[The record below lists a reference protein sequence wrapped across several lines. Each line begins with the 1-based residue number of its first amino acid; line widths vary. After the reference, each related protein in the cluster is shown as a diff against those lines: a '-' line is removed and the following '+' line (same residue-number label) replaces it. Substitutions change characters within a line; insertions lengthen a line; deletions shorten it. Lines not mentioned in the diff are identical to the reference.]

1 MNLYQCLS
9 THDKLPATTSRA
21 SVMPPIPEEIKQ
33 FGRTYLPR
41 SVLERGHLIAFLY
54 RQRFSKPRIPDT
66 PAFDVEGDRYFAT
79 RMPKA
84 RIYLEY
90 GSGGSTIVAA
100 KTRVRFKTVDSDPFF
115 LRAVE
120 NKITTELGSPN
131 GDFIYCDI
139 GMTELWGVPLFKRL
153 SARRRN
159 RWKRYPLAPWL
170 DNDASF
176 LPDLV
181 LIDGRFRVACALTTI
196 KYLTNKLSFEILVDD
211 YGDRAEYQ
219 EIEKYA
225 ELSSMQGRMAVF
237 KPKPAVNLDNI
248 DQAIETY
255 SLDYH

>member
-1 MNLYQCLS
+1 MMTGRWL
-9 THDKLPATTSRA
+9 R
-21 SVMPPIPEEIKQ
+21 IPWRLRVKA
-33 FGRTYLPR
+33 R
-41 SVLERGHLIAFLY
+41 LIAFLY
-54 RQRFSKPRIPDT
+54 RQRFSKPRIGDT
-66 PAFDVEGDRYFAT
+66 PAFDIEGDRYFAA
-79 RMPKA
+79 RMPAA

-100 KTRVRFKTVDSDPFF
+100 KSRVRFQTVDSDPFF
-115 LRAVE
+115 LHAVE
-120 NKITTELGSPN
+120 NKIAAEFGSAN
-131 GDFIYCDI
+131 GDFIYCNI
-139 GMTELWGVPLFKRL
+139 GMTELWGIPIFKRL
-153 SARRRN
+153 SASRRK

-170 DNDASF
+170 NDPLF

-181 LIDGRFRVACALTTI
+181 LIDGRFRVACALTAI
-196 KYLTNKLSFEILVDD
+196 KYLSNKVSFEILVDD
-211 YGDRAEYQ
+211 YRDRPEYR

>member
-1 MNLYQCLS
+1 
-9 THDKLPATTSRA
+9 
-21 SVMPPIPEEIKQ
+21 MPPIPEAMKQ
-33 FGRTYLPR
+33 FGRAHLPQ
-41 SVLERGHLIAFLY
+41 SVLDRGHLIAFLY
-54 RQRFSKPRIPDT
+54 RQRFSKPQIRDT
-66 PAFDVEGDRYFAT
+66 PSFDVEGYRYFAA
-79 RMPKA
+79 RIPQA

-90 GSGGSTIVAA
+90 GSGGSTVLAA
-100 KTRVRFKTVDSDPFF
+100 KSRVRFKTVDSDPFY

-120 NKITTELGSPN
+120 SKIVTELGKPN
-131 GDFIYCDI
+131 GNFIYCNI
-139 GMTELWGVPLFKRL
+139 GMTELWGIPVFKRR
-153 SARRRN
+153 SAGRCK
-159 RWKRYPLAPWL
+159 RWKRYALAPWL
-170 DNDASF
+170 DRDAAF

-196 KYLTNKLSFEILVDD
+196 KYLTDKVPFEILVDD
-211 YGDRAEYQ
+211 YRDRAEYR

>member
-1 MNLYQCLS
+1 
-9 THDKLPATTSRA
+9 
-21 SVMPPIPEEIKQ
+21 MPPIPDEIKR
-33 FGRTYLPR
+33 FGRAHLPG
-41 SVLERGHLIAFLY
+41 SVLDKWHLIEFLY

-66 PAFDVEGDRYFAT
+66 PTFDVEGDRYFVT

-100 KTRVRFKTVDSDPFF
+100 KSRVRFKSVDSDPFF

-120 NKITTELGSPN
+120 NKITTEFGSPN
-131 GDFIYCDI
+131 GDFIYSNI
-139 GMTELWGVPLFKRL
+139 GMTQLWGVPIFKRQ
-153 SARRRN
+153 SAGRRN
-159 RWKRYPLAPWL
+159 RWKRYALAPWL
-170 DNDASF
+170 NHDASF

-196 KYLTNKLSFEILVDD
+196 KYLTNKVSFEILVDD
-211 YGDRAEYQ
+211 YALRPEYR

-237 KPKPAVNLDNI
+237 KPKSAVSLGDI
-248 DQAIETY
+248 DRAIGTY
-255 SLDYH
+255 SLDYR

>member
-1 MNLYQCLS
+1 MMTARWL
-9 THDKLPATTSRA
+9 T
-21 SVMPPIPEEIKQ
+21 IPWRLRVKA
-33 FGRTYLPR
+33 
-41 SVLERGHLIAFLY
+41 HLIAFLY

-66 PAFDVEGDRYFAT
+66 PAFDVEGDRYFAA
-79 RMPKA
+79 RMPTA

-100 KTRVRFKTVDSDPFF
+100 KSRVRFKTVDSDPFF

-120 NKITTELGSPN
+120 NKITSEFGSPN
-131 GDFIYCDI
+131 GDFLYCNI
-139 GMTELWGVPLFKRL
+139 GMTELWGIPIFKRL
-153 SARRRN
+153 SAGRRK

-170 DNDASF
+170 NDPSF

-196 KYLTNKLSFEILVDD
+196 KYLSNKVSFEILVDD
-211 YGDRAEYQ
+211 YRDRPEYR

-248 DQAIETY
+248 DRAIETY

>member
-1 MNLYQCLS
+1 MRHATS
-9 THDKLPATTSRA
+9 TRDKLPAPNAIRA
-21 SVMPPIPEEIKQ
+21 SVMPPIPHEIKQ
-33 FGRTYLPR
+33 FGRAHLPR
-41 SVLERGHLIAFLY
+41 SVLDKGHLIAFLY
-54 RQRFSKPRIPDT
+54 RQRFSKPRIPDA

-100 KTRVRFKTVDSDPFF
+100 KSRVRFKTVDSDPFF

-120 NKITTELGSPN
+120 NKIKTEFGSPT
-131 GDFIYCDI
+131 GEFIYCNI
-139 GMTELWGVPLFKRL
+139 GMTELWGVPIFKRL
-153 SARRRN
+153 SAGRRN
-159 RWKRYPLAPWL
+159 RWKGYALAPWL
-170 DNDASF
+170 SHDASF

-196 KYLTNKLSFEILVDD
+196 KYLSNKVSFEILVDD
-211 YGDRAEYQ
+211 YGDRAEYR

-237 KPKPAVNLDNI
+237 KPKSAVNLDNI
-248 DQAIETY
+248 DRAIETY
-255 SLDYH
+255 SFDYH

>member
-1 MNLYQCLS
+1 
-9 THDKLPATTSRA
+9 
-21 SVMPPIPEEIKQ
+21 MPPIPDEIKQ
-33 FGRTYLPR
+33 FGRAHLPR
-41 SVLERGHLIAFLY
+41 SVLDKGHLIAFLY

-66 PAFDVEGDRYFAT
+66 PAFDLAGDRYFAA

-100 KTRVRFKTVDSDPFF
+100 KSGARFKTVDSDPFF

-120 NKITTELGSPN
+120 KKIRTEIGSTN
-131 GDFIYCDI
+131 GAFIYCNI
-139 GMTELWGVPLFKRL
+139 GMTELWGFPIFKGL
-153 SARRRN
+153 SAGRCN
-159 RWKRYPLAPWL
+159 RWKHYALAPWL
-170 DNDASF
+170 DHDASF
-176 LPDLV
+176 LPELV

-196 KYLTNKLSFEILVDD
+196 KYLTNRVSFEILVDD
-211 YGDRAEYQ
+211 YGDRDQYR

-237 KPKPAVNLDNI
+237 KPKSGVNPQDI
-248 DQAIETY
+248 DRAIEIY